1 MQKCRF
7 CGSNV
12 IVPSGVIQNSNLFG
26 RAGSAD
32 YSDLSALTGKALKI
46 GEIQHLLQGGNK
58 IQAIKVFRET
68 FGVGLK
74 EAKDA
79 VEAIERGESLDLS
92 RMAVQNA
99 NAPQNLQSN
108 AANQKLVKKAGM
120 IFGGSIL
127 ASFIIPIIFVFV
139 FVIAIFFIVR
149 SVINN
154 TLDKVSTLK
163 SIPST
168 PAPPTKN
175 AKNAPAASIAQEL
188 LKFGGEGTGAG
199 KFTDNRTIAV
209 DPEGRIYSADFS
221 GGRIQVFDAAGNFQT
236 QITADTT
243 RTVDALAADRKGNLF
258 VLQGYDVFRINRET
272 GETLGK
278 YRVDM
283 ASDMALGLD
292 GKIYV
297 AGHFGGITVLS
308 ADGARLK
315 TIQISKDLN
324 LDYLQQIAVD
334 GSGDF
339 YLLDGKN
346 YAVFKLSPDGKLLT
360 RFGGKA
366 SVGAGSASRATFSAG
381 AQNLAIDSQGRL
393 YVSEVTRIAVF
404 DPNGNF
410 LNDFATTQAFGMTFN
425 DKDELF
431 VAARPFVIKYKLS
444 F

>member
-1 MQKCRF
+1 
-7 CGSNV
+7 
-12 IVPSGVIQNSNLFG
+12 
-26 RAGSAD
+26 
-32 YSDLSALTGKALKI
+32 
-46 GEIQHLLQGGNK
+46 
-58 IQAIKVFRET
+58 
-68 FGVGLK
+68 
-74 EAKDA
+74 
-79 VEAIERGESLDLS
+79 
-92 RMAVQNA
+92 
-99 NAPQNLQSN
+99 
-108 AANQKLVKKAGM
+108 
-120 IFGGSIL
+120 
-127 ASFIIPIIFVFV
+127 
-139 FVIAIFFIVR
+139 
-149 SVINN
+149 
-154 TLDKVSTLK
+154 
-163 SIPST
+163 
-168 PAPPTKN
+168 
-175 AKNAPAASIAQEL
+175 
-188 LKFGGEGTGAG
+188 
-199 KFTDNRTIAV
+199 
-209 DPEGRIYSADFS
+209 
-221 GGRIQVFDAAGNFQT
+221 
-236 QITADTT
+236 
-243 RTVDALAADRKGNLF
+243 
-258 VLQGYDVFRINRET
+258 
-272 GETLGK
+272 
-278 YRVDM
+278 M

-431 VAARPFVIKYKLS
+431 VAARPFVIKYNARAPLYTISYPEVFGSARFGSRTASAAPQICDKHCIKRLPVTFLYRGIRIAVS
-444 F
+444 ATKS